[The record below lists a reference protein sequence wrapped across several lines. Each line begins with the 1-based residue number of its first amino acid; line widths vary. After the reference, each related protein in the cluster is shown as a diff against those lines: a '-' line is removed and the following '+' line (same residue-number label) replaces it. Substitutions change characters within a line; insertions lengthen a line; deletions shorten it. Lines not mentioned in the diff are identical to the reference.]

1 MECGGVGNFNA
12 YLSHL
17 QALLNLVTDFRT
29 YYNVAM
35 DTYNNITRDF
45 DPSVFSKI
53 IDNSQISEG
62 VKRFVENY
70 KGF

>member
-1 MECGGVGNFNA
+1 M
-12 YLSHL
+12 
-17 QALLNLVTDFRT
+17 TDFRT

-45 DPSVFSKI
+45 DPSIFSKI

-62 VKRFVENY
+62 VKRFLENY